1 MIKQLKQKKTKTEII
16 SHVKEVMLAKKITG
30 YKMSVDLAITNQ
42 FVYSYIMKPDYAP
55 NVATAL
61 LLSEYLKTPITKLFE
76 IKK

>member
-1 MIKQLKQKKTKTEII
+1 
-16 SHVKEVMLAKKITG
+16 MLAKKITG